1 MLPFYMIIVS
11 ERIKDYETGIK
22 MYLKIFNAKYLHI
35 NQWYLNNLVF
45 NLQFFINKITENK
58 SEFIQQFINYKNYLT
73 TNCNFTFDD
82 KFTNFADYQCG
93 QF

>member
-1 MLPFYMIIVS
+1 
-11 ERIKDYETGIK
+11 

-58 SEFIQQFINYKNYLT
+58 SEFIQQFIKERIFPHIKINKTIKYFQKP
-73 TNCNFTFDD
+73 
-82 KFTNFADYQCG
+82 QI
-93 QF
+93 